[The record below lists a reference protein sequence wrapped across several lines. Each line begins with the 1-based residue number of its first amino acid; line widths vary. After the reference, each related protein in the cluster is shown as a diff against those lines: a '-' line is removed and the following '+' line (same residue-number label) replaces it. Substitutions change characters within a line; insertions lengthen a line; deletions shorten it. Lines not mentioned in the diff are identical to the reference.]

1 MKLHYLFPALLLA
14 GCASSH
20 PTAVDVGPGPLP
32 QKHNVSDPAS
42 IRTPEQVKAYP
53 VGRYEDPNDPDVM
66 HEGHTVYRAE
76 TSPEW
81 DTDPNEPTSLPLGPG
96 EMATADPAQEH
107 TALTAELEQRLKQ
120 EDQLLQTTYEQNERL
135 AQEIKTLQDE
145 QPHVRLSVPDPQC
158 HGLRT
163 LSIHQSCETAGPSHS
178 RGDGLV
184 SGLRCSRH
192 PGSHCEQIAQ
202 ATRQSSAER
211 RTLLCRKRS
220 GPTSA

>member
-20 PTAVDVGPGPLP
+20 PTAVNVGPGPLP
-32 QKHNVSDPAS
+32 QKHDVSDPAS

-53 VGRYEDPNDPDVM
+53 VGRYEDPIDPDVM
-66 HEGHTVYRAE
+66 HEGHTIYRAE

-120 EDQLLQTTYEQNERL
+120 EDQLLQTTYEQNQRL
-135 AQEIKTLQDE
+135 AEEIKALQAQQQHVLLPVPPAEPPVAASQSKPPTDVSP
-145 QPHVRLSVPDPQC
+145 QPPQVSPNSQPKWWLSWLWPNSNPQP
-158 HGLRT
+158 LKT
-163 LSIHQSCETAGPSHS
+163 
-178 RGDGLV
+178 
-184 SGLRCSRH
+184 
-192 PGSHCEQIAQ
+192 
-202 ATRQSSAER
+202 
-211 RTLLCRKRS
+211 K
-220 GPTSA
+220 

>member
-32 QKHNVSDPAS
+32 QKHDVSDPAS

-66 HEGHTVYRAE
+66 HEGHTIYRAE

-96 EMATADPAQEH
+96 EMAAADPAQQH
-107 TALTAELEQRLKQ
+107 TTLTAELEQRLKQ

-135 AQEIKTLQDE
+135 AEEIKALQAQQQHALLPVPPAQSPVAAP
-145 QPHVRLSVPDPQC
+145 QPK
-158 HGLRT
+158 
-163 LSIHQSCETAGPSHS
+163 PSPHAPS
-178 RGDGLV
+178 QPPLV
-184 SGLRCSRH
+184 N
-192 PGSHCEQIAQ
+192 P
-202 ATRQSSAER
+202 TPQSSSWFNWLWPNS
-211 RTLLCRKRS
+211 TKS
-220 GPTSA
+220 TPKTK

>member
-1 MKLHYLFPALLLA
+1 MKLHFLFPALLLA

-32 QKHNVSDPAS
+32 QKHDVSDAAS
-42 IRTPEQVKAYP
+42 IRKPEQVKAYP

-76 TSPEW
+76 SSPEW

-96 EMATADPAQEH
+96 EMAVADPSQEH

-135 AQEIKTLQDE
+135 AQEIKALQAEQQHVLLPVPAAESPVAAPQPKPPTDTPSQPSPVTPPSTTKTLWQWLWSKP
-145 QPHVRLSVPDPQC
+145 QPNPNPK
-158 HGLRT
+158 
-163 LSIHQSCETAGPSHS
+163 E
-178 RGDGLV
+178 
-184 SGLRCSRH
+184 
-192 PGSHCEQIAQ
+192 
-202 ATRQSSAER
+202 
-211 RTLLCRKRS
+211 K
-220 GPTSA
+220 